1 MYNFFF
7 YLLLIISV
15 AALIFI
21 CVYLGH
27 YIRQHK
33 EIVTCYKKP
42 LIYSIVAGVI
52 GTITLLVAMLIAYPR
67 AGFTDIKWYHYLATI
82 VGSIVTGASFFGFW
96 ICFIMHYYGKFLSEK
111 ARKWYYWGM
120 IISLCAFIVFI
131 FVLSEG
137 FADYLTYPL
146 VNGISFSGGLHWTT
160 PRQSNSIAFYAIFIL
175 FGAIV
180 VYLMCDHKLYVQYG
194 KHGMV
199 DGTFIFGLVTGI
211 IGARLFYVIGNW
223 QEYKGTGFGNMI
235 AMWNGGLTV
244 LGGVFTGVVCGI
256 IWLLVRYRK
265 DNYSIFV
272 MVDIIIPTILIAQA
286 LGRWGNFFNVEVYG
300 NAVNSAWYAWLPSII
315 TNNLAAGGQEGM
327 IYAPLF
333 LIECVANVGGYFII
347 TKLFGK
353 KLRKYLEDGDQGAM
367 YFVWY
372 GLVRL
377 IMEPF
382 RYSNFNMG
390 SDGYWSIIWSVAFVL
405 VGMLVILVNHVVR
418 FILKRKKGTLRYTKD
433 TYHKSFIGTI
443 VFSALAVVFITTGSV
458 LLGIYPLSES
468 LSGFTTSSLG
478 MVFLSV
484 GLSLAMI
491 DAIVIITL
499 ISSYPTKDTI
509 TSVCKYDLFVFDL
522 DGTLATTDELVRLSY
537 MHLYDLHKNSI
548 YPTDQTLY
556 EFSGP
561 QLRDVIKEEF
571 PNEDTEKLA
580 QEFYDYSAKLYDDV
594 KPYQNEVK
602 MLEYLRN
609 KGVKVAIFTNKKHD
623 LTIRCLN
630 GCGITE
636 YIDMI
641 VGYEDC
647 EPRKPLPDGIYKIME
662 TYGITDRNRVLYL
675 GDSPVDALVAK
686 NAGVDF
692 CHINWGPRHYDENLA
707 LPYTITNYKEIK
719 DLF

>member
-1 MYNFFF
+1 MLNALF
-7 YLLLIISV
+7 YIFLIISV
-15 AALIFI
+15 AALIFV
-21 CVYLGH
+21 CVYLGTF
-27 YIRQHK
+27 IRKNK
-33 EIVTCYKKP
+33 ENVTSYKKP
-42 LIYSIVAGVI
+42 LIYSIIAGAI
-52 GTITLLVAMLIAYPR
+52 GTITLLVALLIAYPR
-67 AGFTDIKWYHYLATI
+67 AGFESVKWYHYLATI
-82 VGSIVTGASFFGFW
+82 VGSIVTGASFYAFW
-96 ICFIMHYYGKFLSEK
+96 ICFIMRYYGKFLTEK
-111 ARKWYYWGM
+111 VRTWYSRGL
-120 IISLCAFIVFI
+120 IISLVSFIIFI

-137 FADYLTYPL
+137 YADYLTYPL
-146 VNGISFSGGLHWTT
+146 VNGFSFSGGLHWTT
-160 PRQSNSIAFYAIFIL
+160 PKQNNSIAFYAIFIL
-175 FGAIV
+175 VGAII

-199 DGTFIFGLVTGI
+199 DGTFIFGLVMGI
-211 IGARLFYVIGNW
+211 IGARFFYVIGNW
-223 QEYKGTGFGNMI
+223 DLYKGTGFRNMI
-235 AMWNGGLTV
+235 AMWEGGLTV
-244 LGGVFTGVVCGI
+244 LGGVLTGVVCGV

-272 MVDIIIPTILIAQA
+272 MVDLIVPTILLAQA

-300 NAVNSAWYAWLPSII
+300 NAVSSSLYAFLPSII
-315 TNNLAAGGQEGM
+315 TNNLAVSGQEGM

-333 LIECVANVGGYFII
+333 LIECVVNVGGYFII

-353 KLRKYLEDGDQGAM
+353 TLKKYLEDGDQAAM

-382 RYSNFNMG
+382 RYSNYNMG
-390 SDGYWSIIWSVAFVL
+390 SDGYWSVIWSMAFVL
-405 VGMLVILVNHVVR
+405 VGMLFILVNHVVR
-418 FILKRKKGTLRYTKD
+418 FLIKRKKGTLRYTKN
-433 TYHKSFIGTI
+433 TFHKSYIGTI
-443 VFSALAVVFITTGSV
+443 VFSILALVFITTGSV
-458 LLGIYPLSES
+458 LLGVYPLSES
-468 LSGFTTSSLG
+468 LSGFTVSTLG

-491 DAIVIITL
+491 DAIMIIAL
-499 ISSYPTKDTI
+499 VSSYTTKDTI
-509 TSVCKYDLFVFDL
+509 TSVAKYDLFVFDL

-537 MHLYDLHKNSI
+537 MHLYDLHKNSL
-548 YPTDQTLY
+548 YPSDQTLY

-594 KPYQNEVK
+594 KPYPNEIK
-602 MLEYLRN
+602 MLEYLRK
-609 KGVKVAIFTNKKHD
+609 KGIKVAIFTNKKHD

-630 GCGITE
+630 GCGITD

-647 EPRKPLPDGIYKIME
+647 EPRKPHPDGIYKIME
-662 TYGITDRNRVLYL
+662 EYGITDKNRVLYL

-692 CHINWGPRHYDENLA
+692 CHINWGPRQYDENLA
-707 LPYTITNYKEIK
+707 LPYTITNYNEIK